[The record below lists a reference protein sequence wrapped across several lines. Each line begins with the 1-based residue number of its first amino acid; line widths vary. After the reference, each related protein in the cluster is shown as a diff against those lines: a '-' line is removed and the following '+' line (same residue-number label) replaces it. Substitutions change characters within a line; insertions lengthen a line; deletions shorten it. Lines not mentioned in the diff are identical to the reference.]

1 MTIHTEQM
9 PGLTVGKFADLRER
23 FDFQPPYQRESGAW
37 TTAAKQLFIDSIING
52 YLIPRVYI
60 EEHDADQPDDLH
72 LDKPWAILDGKQR
85 LETILSFYDNEL
97 RLSKDFIYLED
108 LERRRS
114 KDTESADVADVEE
127 FEYTLRELTFQ
138 RPDIASKFESF
149 EIPIVLV
156 RATSNDEIEE
166 MFERLNSSSSLNAAE
181 RRNAIGC
188 HLRDRSND
196 LSEHDFFKDQCPIKN
211 SRYKYRELASKF
223 IVIELQMASSNGL
236 SNLKAKT
243 LMTAFQS
250 SKAELPGFTKNDIDN
265 AYSKAKQTLSL
276 MQSTFHQNDPLLK
289 SIGSLIVYYLVFRNQ
304 LQPPLRDRLLEF
316 ESERYEQA
324 YNDRV
329 GNTNDSSSKAT
340 HFRSYNAWVQSS
352 NDGSALL
359 GRSKILSAYLSFND
373 QEWTNHIEN
382 ADYVGSSEDGE
393 QDPVENAD

>member
-1 MTIHTEQM
+1 MTIQTEQL
-9 PGLTVGKFADLRER
+9 PGLTVRKFADLRER

-37 TTAAKQLFIDSIING
+37 TTAAKQLFVDSIING

-60 EEHDADQPDDLH
+60 EEHDADSTNELPR
-72 LDKPWAILDGKQR
+72 DKPWAILDGKQR

-97 RLSKDFIYLED
+97 QLSKEFIYLED
-108 LERRRS
+108 LEKRRPTDS
-114 KDTESADVADVEE
+114 VSTDAASAEE
-127 FEYTLRELTFQ
+127 FECTLRELTFR
-138 RPDIASKFESF
+138 RPDIASRFESF

-223 IVIELQMASSNGL
+223 IVIELQMASQNGL

-250 SKAELPGFTKNDIDN
+250 SKAELPGFTNTDIDE
-265 AYSKAKQTLSL
+265 AYSKAEQTLSL
-276 MQSTFHQNDPLLK
+276 MQRTFHQSDPLLR

-304 LQPPLRDRLLEF
+304 SQAPIRDRLLAF
-316 ESERYEQA
+316 EDERYKQA

-329 GNTNDSSSKAT
+329 GNTNESSPKAT

-359 GRSKILSAYLSFND
+359 GRSEILSAYLSFD
-373 QEWTNHIEN
+373 DEEWFKHVEN
-382 ADYVGSSEDGE
+382 ADYVGSSEDEEE
-393 QDPVENAD
+393 QPVETSD

>member
-1 MTIHTEQM
+1 MTIQTEQL

-60 EEHDADQPDDLH
+60 EEHDADPANELH
-72 LDKPWAILDGKQR
+72 RDKPWAILDGKQR

-97 RLSKDFIYLED
+97 RLSKEFIYLED
-108 LERRRS
+108 LEKRRPTDS
-114 KDTESADVADVEE
+114 ISTDVASAEE
-127 FEYTLRELTFQ
+127 FECTLRELTFR

-166 MFERLNSSSSLNAAE
+166 MFERLNSASSLNAAE

-223 IVIELQMASSNGL
+223 IVIELQMASQNGL

-250 SKAELPGFTKNDIDN
+250 SKEELPGFTKKDIDE
-265 AYSKAKQTLSL
+265 AYSKAEQTLSL
-276 MQSTFHQNDPLLK
+276 MQSTFHQSDPLLK

-304 LQPPLRDRLLEF
+304 SQAPMRDRLWGF
-316 ESERYEQA
+316 ENERHEQA

-329 GNTNDSSSKAT
+329 GNTNESSPKAT

-359 GRSKILSAYLSFND
+359 GRSEILSAYLSFD
-373 QEWTNHIEN
+373 DEEWFKHVVN
-382 ADYVGSSEDGE
+382 ADYVGSSEDEEE
-393 QDPVENAD
+393 QSVET

>member
-1 MTIHTEQM
+1 
-9 PGLTVGKFADLRER
+9 
-23 FDFQPPYQRESGAW
+23 
-37 TTAAKQLFIDSIING
+37 
-52 YLIPRVYI
+52 
-60 EEHDADQPDDLH
+60 
-72 LDKPWAILDGKQR
+72 
-85 LETILSFYDNEL
+85 
-97 RLSKDFIYLED
+97 
-108 LERRRS
+108 
-114 KDTESADVADVEE
+114 
-127 FEYTLRELTFQ
+127 
-138 RPDIASKFESF
+138 
-149 EIPIVLV
+149 
-156 RATSNDEIEE
+156 
-166 MFERLNSSSSLNAAE
+166 
-181 RRNAIGC
+181 
-188 HLRDRSND
+188 
-196 LSEHDFFKDQCPIKN
+196 
-211 SRYKYRELASKF
+211 
-223 IVIELQMASSNGL
+223 
-236 SNLKAKT
+236 
-243 LMTAFQS
+243 MTAFQS

-359 GRSKILSAYLSFND
+359 GRSKILSAYLSFD
-373 QEWTNHIEN
+373 DEEWTNHIEN